1 MDFVIHALKLHKP
14 ITLPESGIAPDG
26 TAELYEYRSLVA
38 KNDLEP
44 NREKHLADGKP
55 IGRIEMGTY
64 LFTQGNLPKTG
75 REEAFRE
82 AAEALWLEALW
93 LETEFASDRVFV
105 RILSEDSKTVFQ
117 AFRETTPK
125 A

>member
-1 MDFVIHALKLHKP
+1 MDFIIHALKLHKP
-14 ITLPESGIAPDG
+14 ITLPETGNAPDG
-26 TAELYEYRSLVA
+26 TTELYEYRSLVA

-44 NREKHLADGKP
+44 NREDHLSDGKP
-55 IGRIEMGTY
+55 IKAIGEGMY
-64 LFTQGNLPKTG
+64 LFTQGNLPETG
-75 REEAFRE
+75 KEEAFRE

-93 LETEFASDRVFV
+93 LETEFASDRVIV

-117 AFRETTPK
+117 AFREMTPK

>member
-1 MDFVIHALKLHKP
+1 MEFIIHALKLHKP
-14 ITLPESGIAPDG
+14 ICRPETGTAPDG
-26 TAELYEYRSLVA
+26 TSELYEYRSLVA
-38 KNDLEP
+38 KRDLEP
-44 NREKHLADGKP
+44 KREDHLADGKP
-55 IGRIEMGTY
+55 IGQIDEGTY
-64 LFTQGNLPKTG
+64 LFTQGNLPESGK
-75 REEAFRE
+75 EEAFRE
-82 AAEALWLEALW
+82 AAEALWLESLW